1 MAVELKK
8 LYNEI
13 RYKYNVKLETESCF
27 GKQISWLH
35 ILDNIEFA
43 PFLHGGE
50 LIFNSSLNDATK
62 EERQSYI
69 DQLLLSKAG
78 GLIVSLQNDRA
89 FSEEMIQYCNAKN
102 FPLFTTSWETPFI
115 NITRMF
121 SEILIDNERADMD
134 LIAAL
139 KNAINHPEDL
149 DSYLSHFLDNHFSL
163 EDEYIISIIGYQKEE
178 NIYFRECMNRI
189 EKHISNV
196 LDNSVHYKEGKMLV
210 ILTRGHSVDFVY
222 NLFVPLANR
231 FADVHFSVGSA
242 ETQLSA
248 LNRSY
253 HNAKQTYYLSDHIF
267 PNNPLC
273 YRDIGVHQVLV
284 DMKNPE
290 IICPSFIKETLGK
303 LIDFDYENRT
313 KYMDVLRDFF
323 ANDCSITQT
332 SAATFYHQ
340 NTLKYKVKN
349 IKEILGYDI
358 TTNEN
363 RVRIMLALYMLDLS

>member
-50 LIFNSSLNDATK
+50 LIFNSSLNDATQ
-62 EERQSYI
+62 EDRQSYI

-89 FSEEMIQYCNAKN
+89 FSNEIIQYCNEKS

-139 KNAINHPEDL
+139 KNAINHPEDI
-149 DSYLSHFLDNHFSL
+149 DSYLSHFLDNHFPL
-163 EDEYIISIIGYQKEE
+163 EDEYIISIIGFQKEE
-178 NIYFRECMNRI
+178 NIYFRESMNRI
-189 EKHISNV
+189 EKHIANA
-196 LDNSVHYKEGKMLV
+196 LDNSVHYKEGKMLI
-210 ILTRGHSVDFVY
+210 ILTRGYNVDFLY
-222 NLFVPLANR
+222 STLVPLANR
-231 FADVHFSVGSA
+231 FADIYFSIGSA
-242 ETQLSA
+242 ENSLSA
-248 LNRSY
+248 LHRSY

-273 YRDIGVHQVLV
+273 YRDIGVHQILV

-303 LIDFDYENRT
+303 LIDYDQENRT
-313 KYMDVLRDFF
+313 KYMDVLKDFF

-363 RVRIMLALYMLDLS
+363 RVKIMLALYMLDLS

>member
-13 RYKYNVKLETESCF
+13 RHKYNVKLETESCF
-27 GKQISWLH
+27 EKQISWLH

-50 LIFNSSLNDATK
+50 LIFNSSLNDATQ
-62 EERQSYI
+62 EDRQNYI
-69 DQLLLSKAG
+69 EQLLLSKAG
-78 GLIVSLQNDRA
+78 GLIVSLQNNRA
-89 FSEEMIQYCNAKN
+89 FSKEMIQYCNEKS

-139 KNAINHPEDL
+139 KNAINHPEDI
-149 DSYLSHFLDNHFSL
+149 DSYLSHFLDNHFPL
-163 EDEYIISIIGYQKEE
+163 EDEYIISIIGFQKEE
-178 NIYFRECMNRI
+178 NIYFRESMNRI
-189 EKHISNV
+189 EKHIANAF
-196 LDNSVHYKEGKMLV
+196 DNSVHYKEGKMLI
-210 ILTRGHSVDFVY
+210 ILTRGYNVDFLY
-222 NLFVPLANR
+222 STLVPLANR
-231 FADVHFSVGSA
+231 FADIHFSIGSA
-242 ETQLSA
+242 ESSLST
-248 LNRSY
+248 LHRSY
-253 HNAKQTYYLSDHIF
+253 HNAKQTYYLSDYIF

-273 YRDIGVHQVLV
+273 YRDIGVHQILV

-303 LIDFDYENRT
+303 LIDYDQENRT
-313 KYMDVLRDFF
+313 KYMDVLKDFI

-363 RVRIMLALYMLDLS
+363 RVKIMLALYMLDLS